1 MRKGLPM
8 AVNTVVSRQFAG
20 WATAL
25 AVGMASQG
33 AVANEAVLR
42 MLARDVTVKTALLGV
57 AEQECTA
64 REKAALPAALSDGTL
79 RALGLPRKD
88 LVLAVGYLAQRNRY
102 ACSQRALADLLHATT
117 VLERAQKDYGQP
129 ASAIQGNLAELVQ
142 PSPRYFEMA
151 VAYSQLAPEARTQL
165 EDALGTAPFD
175 LSAALPLLPRE

>member
-1 MRKGLPM
+1 M
-8 AVNTVVSRQFAG
+8 AASKAATRRLAG
-20 WATAL
+20 WAAAL
-25 AVGMASQG
+25 ILGMTSQG

-64 REKAALPAALSDGTL
+64 REKATLPAALRDSTL
-79 RALGLPRKD
+79 GVLGLPRKD
-88 LVLAVGYLAQRNRY
+88 LLLAVGYLAQRNRY

-129 ASAIQGNLAELVQ
+129 ASAIQGTLAELVQ

-151 VAYSQLAPEARTQL
+151 VAYAQLAPETRTQL
-165 EDALGTAPFD
+165 EAALGTAPFD
-175 LSAALPLLPRE
+175 LSGALPLLPRE

>member
-1 MRKGLPM
+1 M
-8 AVNTVVSRQFAG
+8 AASRAQARRFAA
-20 WATAL
+20 WTTAL
-25 AVGMASQG
+25 ALGLIAQG
-33 AVANEAVLR
+33 VQANEAVLR

-64 REKAALPAALSDGTL
+64 REKATLPAALSNGAL
-79 RALGLPRKD
+79 SALGLPRKD

-117 VLERAQKDYGQP
+117 VLERAQRDYGQP
-129 ASAIQGNLAELVQ
+129 ASSAQANLSELVQ

-151 VAYSQLAPEARTQL
+151 VAYAQLAPEVRAQL
-165 EDALGTAPFD
+165 EAALGTSPFD